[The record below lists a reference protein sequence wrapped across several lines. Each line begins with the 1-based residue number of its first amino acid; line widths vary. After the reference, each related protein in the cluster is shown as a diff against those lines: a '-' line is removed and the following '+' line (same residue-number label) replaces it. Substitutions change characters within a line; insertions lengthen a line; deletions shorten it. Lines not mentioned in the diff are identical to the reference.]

1 MITKIPLLTTTI
13 FPHNNDFQQVLNVK
27 VAVPGL
33 TYKVA
38 KAAPTNPMRS
48 AVPTILI
55 PASTLAAPPVL
66 CVPVAMDPV
75 PDVVLVML
83 AISESVMFISFLDV
97 AEGVKS
103 VFAAYPAGELDGGA
117 SGPVPVDMFDAGPE
131 AGVGS

>member
-1 MITKIPLLTTTI
+1 MKI
-13 FPHNNDFQQVLNVK
+13 
-27 VAVPGL
+27 AVPYL

-38 KAAPTNPMRS
+38 KAAPTNPMTS

-66 CVPVAMDPV
+66 CAGPEALVALCPVSMDPI

-83 AISESVMFISFLDV
+83 AISESVMFISFFDV
-97 AEGVKS
+97 AEGVIS

-117 SGPVPVDMFDAGPE
+117 SGPVPLDMFDAGPE